1 MDNFIADIDARFP
14 LDDKVVR
21 KMRVPE
27 SLVFRQMI
35 EWRSWDVW
43 SPAVWD
49 VSFPQLRGR

>member
-49 VSFPQLRGR
+49 VSFPQL